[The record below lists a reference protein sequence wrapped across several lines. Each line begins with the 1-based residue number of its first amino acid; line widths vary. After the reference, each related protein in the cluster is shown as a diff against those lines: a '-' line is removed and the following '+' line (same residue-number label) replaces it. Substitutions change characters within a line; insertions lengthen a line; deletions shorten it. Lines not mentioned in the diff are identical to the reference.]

1 LKEIDFPL
9 SLSFRSRLRQKTQ
22 EKIEEKHK
30 KRVEKIKK
38 EKQKK
43 ELESLNT
50 SINNSSPVPTEND
63 RATPNKSNFID
74 QKKLINKNKNTKYK
88 MLLIKL
94 DFGLSISGY
103 QNQSSSNVNGK
114 PPIYNQYNQVDRQ
127 QIYPLDDYPIDT
139 KKTEY
144 DYGINGEYPY
154 PYPDES
160 NTTLPALDNKPK
172 FKPTPATQ

>member
-1 LKEIDFPL
+1 MKEIDFPL

-74 QKKLINKNKNTKYK
+74 QKKK
-88 MLLIKL
+88 
-94 DFGLSISGY
+94 
-103 QNQSSSNVNGK
+103 
-114 PPIYNQYNQVDRQ
+114 
-127 QIYPLDDYPIDT
+127 
-139 KKTEY
+139 
-144 DYGINGEYPY
+144 
-154 PYPDES
+154 
-160 NTTLPALDNKPK
+160 
-172 FKPTPATQ
+172 